1 MRRTL
6 TIVLAGSFSLLSA
19 QTAVAEVDLASE
31 REAIESYQQYDQ
43 RLQDIGWRLVTGN
56 AEFCT
61 DAIPS
66 VGLQL
71 QDIRSYGGPDVARA
85 ALGLTGDFAV
95 QTAAQ
100 GSPSG
105 GLINMV
111 ANREITAVDGEDLNR
126 WPADERLDWK
136 RLVRAHDFIDQ
147 QLSARGALQLR
158 FADGVEEE
166 LAPVT
171 VCPTRFEV
179 MGNSKRAVADG
190 KRVIIGIEFPGF
202 QYDEPLFAAAVA
214 HEFAHNVLKHRAWLD
229 RYKRKRRNIR
239 MTEREADRLVPW
251 LMANAGYDPR
261 AAVEFMTKWGPQH
274 DGGLFRGRTHDG
286 WDERAEF
293 ILNEVEQIEA
303 LMAREGKADW
313 SRYFVREIDPS
324 KPPPKGKKGI

>member
-1 MRRTL
+1 MRRSL
-6 TIVLAGSFSLLSA
+6 PVVLAVSFGLLSA
-19 QTAVAEVDLASE
+19 QAAVAEVDLASE
-31 REAIESYQQYDQ
+31 REAIEAYQQYDQ

-56 AEFCT
+56 AEFCA

-100 GSPSG
+100 GSPSS
-105 GLINMV
+105 GLNNMS
-111 ANREITAVDGEDLNR
+111 ANREILALDGEDLNR
-126 WPADERLDWK
+126 WPAEGRLDWK

-147 QLSARGALQLR
+147 QLAVRGALQIQ
-158 FADGVEEE
+158 FADGTEEE
-166 LAPVT
+166 IVPVSA
-171 VCPTRFEV
+171 CPTRFEV
-179 MGNSKRAVADG
+179 MGNSRRAVADG

-202 QYDEPLFAAAVA
+202 QYEEPLFAAAVA

-229 RYKRKRRNIR
+229 TYKRKRRNIR

-293 ILNEVEQIEA
+293 ILREVEQIEA

-313 SRYFVREIDPS
+313 TQYFVREIDPS